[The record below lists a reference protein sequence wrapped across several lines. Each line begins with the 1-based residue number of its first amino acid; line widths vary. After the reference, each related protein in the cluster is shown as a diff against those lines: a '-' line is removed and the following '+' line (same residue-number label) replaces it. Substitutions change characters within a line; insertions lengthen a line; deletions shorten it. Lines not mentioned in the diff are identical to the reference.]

1 VGQLKLGKQWL
12 VQPRDE
18 LISRLREDFGKNSV
32 TLHYH

>member
-1 VGQLKLGKQWL
+1 
-12 VQPRDE
+12 VQPKDE